1 MKVLILV
8 YDGVYLLDFC
18 GPLEIF
24 HDARDEEGQ
33 PAFEVSLVAPEKKAI
48 KAHTGMTFHAA
59 YDVESSPQ
67 ADILVIPG
75 GNLQLASREPRIA
88 RWILNQV
95 QKAQIVLSVC
105 TGAFILAEIGLLDGL
120 QATTWFGATK
130 ALQAQYP
137 SIQVLAGERFIDNGK
152 IITTAG
158 VSAGIDGAL
167 HVVERLYSRTIAQK
181 TAQFI
186 EYDWKDTKN

>member
-24 HDARDEEGQ
+24 HDTVNESGQ
-33 PAFEVSLVAPEKKAI
+33 PAFEVSLVAPDKNAI
-48 KAHTGMTFHAA
+48 HAHTGMPFHAM
-59 YDVESSPQ
+59 YDLETSPQ

-75 GNLQLASREPRIA
+75 GNLKLASQDPRIA
-88 RWILNQV
+88 QWILSQA
-95 QKAQIVLSVC
+95 QDAQIVLSVC

-120 QATTWFGATK
+120 KATTWFGATQG
-130 ALQAQYP
+130 LQEKYP
-137 SIQVLAGERFIDNGK
+137 SIQVLAGERFVDNGK

-167 HVVERLYSRTIAQK
+167 HVVERLLGPTIAQK

-186 EYDWKDTKN
+186 EYDWKA

>member
-8 YDGVYLLDFC
+8 YDGVYLLDYC

-24 HDARDEEGQ
+24 YDARNEAGQ
-33 PAFEVSLVAPEKKAI
+33 PAFEVSLVAPDKNAI
-48 KAHTGMTFHAA
+48 HAHTGMPFHAM
-59 YDVESSPQ
+59 YDLETSPQ

-75 GNLQLASREPRIA
+75 GNLKLASQDPRIA
-88 RWILNQV
+88 QWILRQTKN
-95 QKAQIVLSVC
+95 AQIVLSVC
-105 TGAFILAEIGLLDGL
+105 TGAFILAEIGLLNGL
-120 QATTWFGATK
+120 KATTWFGATQG
-130 ALQAQYP
+130 LQEKYP
-137 SIQVLAGERFIDNGK
+137 SIQVLAGERFVDNGK

-167 HVVERLYSRTIAQK
+167 HVLERLLGPTIAQK

-186 EYDWKDTKN
+186 EYDWKA

>member
-24 HDARDEEGQ
+24 YDARNESGQ
-33 PAFEVSLVAPEKKAI
+33 PAFEVSLVAQDKNAI
-48 KAHTGMTFHAA
+48 HAHTGMPFDAA
-59 YDVESSPQ
+59 YDLDSSPQ

-75 GNLQLASREPRIA
+75 GNLKLASQDPRIA
-88 RWILNQV
+88 QWILNQA
-95 QKAQIVLSVC
+95 QNAQIVLSVC
-105 TGAFILAEIGLLDGL
+105 TGAFILAEIVLLNGLK
-120 QATTWFGATK
+120 ATTWFGATQG
-130 ALQAQYP
+130 LQEQYP
-137 SIQVLAGERFIDNGK
+137 SIQVLAGERFVDNGK

-167 HVVERLYSRTIAQK
+167 HVLDRLLGRAIAQK

-186 EYDWKDTKN
+186 EYDWKA

>member
-33 PAFEVSLVAPEKKAI
+33 PAFEVSLVAPEKK
-48 KAHTGMTFHAA
+48 
-59 YDVESSPQ
+59 
-67 ADILVIPG
+67 
-75 GNLQLASREPRIA
+75 
-88 RWILNQV
+88 
-95 QKAQIVLSVC
+95 SVK
-105 TGAFILAEIGLLDGL
+105 T
-120 QATTWFGATK
+120 
-130 ALQAQYP
+130 LQAQYP

-167 HVVERLYSRTIAQK
+167 HVVERLYSRTMAQK